1 MIALIIDTDMLG
13 LLYTAN
19 MNELVLVEALEKSC
33 TSVQFQRVLSG
44 GVDRSVETTPVKRV
58 VEESQVPSPEVQR
71 PFTPRLQPH
80 YSPAQDF
87 VPEVQSQFSP
97 VQQQQQFS
105 PVMQQQPFPPTIQDP
120 SSPPQLSDGDRKR
133 TLSPSHSIPQSPTAI
148 PRNSEG
154 VESCVKEVVQ
164 PMIDDLKVF
173 IHNEILNIKETMVN
187 QITTQETII
196 NKQQQCIELLE
207 QLLRERQ

>member
-1 MIALIIDTDMLG
+1 
-13 LLYTAN
+13 
-19 MNELVLVEALEKSC
+19 MNELVLAESLEKPC
-33 TSVQFQRVLSG
+33 TSVQFQRVLSS

-58 VEESQVPSPEVQR
+58 MEKQQVPSPEVQR

-80 YSPAQDF
+80 YSPERDL
-87 VPEVQSQFSP
+87 VPEVQQQFSP
-97 VQQQQQFS
+97 VQQQQQPFT
-105 PVMQQQPFPPTIQDP
+105 PVQQQQSFTPTMQPQLSPTIQQP
-120 SSPPQLSDGDRKR
+120 LSPAMQNASSPQLSDGDRKR
-133 TLSPSHSIPQSPTAI
+133 TLSPSHSTPQSPTAI

-154 VESCVKEVVQ
+154 VESCVREVVQ

-187 QITTQETII
+187 QITMQETII

>member
-1 MIALIIDTDMLG
+1 
-13 LLYTAN
+13 
-19 MNELVLVEALEKSC
+19 MNELVLAESLEKPC
-33 TSVQFQRVLSG
+33 TSVQFQRILSS

-58 VEESQVPSPEVQR
+58 VEKQQVPSPEVQR

-80 YSPAQDF
+80 YSPERDL
-87 VPEVQSQFSP
+87 VTEVQPQFSP
-97 VQQQQQFS
+97 VQQQQQPFTPVQQQQSFTPTMQPQFS
-105 PVMQQQPFPPTIQDP
+105 PAMQQPLSPPMQNA
-120 SSPPQLSDGDRKR
+120 SSPQLSDGDRKR
-133 TLSPSHSIPQSPTAI
+133 TLSPSHSTPQSPTAI

-154 VESCVKEVVQ
+154 VESCVREVVQ

>member
-1 MIALIIDTDMLG
+1 
-13 LLYTAN
+13 
-19 MNELVLVEALEKSC
+19 MNELVLAESLEKPC
-33 TSVQFQRVLSG
+33 TSVQFQRVLSS

-58 VEESQVPSPEVQR
+58 MEKQQVPSPEVQR

-80 YSPAQDF
+80 YSPERDL
-87 VPEVQSQFSP
+87 VPEVQQQFSP
-97 VQQQQQFS
+97 VQQQQSFT
-105 PVMQQQPFPPTIQDP
+105 PVQQQQSFTPTMQPQLSPTIQQP
-120 SSPPQLSDGDRKR
+120 LSPAMQNASSPQLSDGDRKR
-133 TLSPSHSIPQSPTAI
+133 TLSPSHSTPQSPTAI

-154 VESCVKEVVQ
+154 VESCVREVVQ